1 MTVVVQPNA
10 LAKST
15 AIAADTHGRG
25 QGFNSDPLAA
35 EPRSD
40 GQAFDVDPLAAPTAR
55 LNAADPRKWPRRPE

>member
-25 QGFNSDPLAA
+25 QDFDSDPLAA
-35 EPRSD
+35 ESRS
-40 GQAFDVDPLAAPTAR
+40 GAQASDVDPLAAPTAR
-55 LNAADPRKWPRRPE
+55 LNAADPRK